1 MIIKYLKSENRYQVT
16 DFVKEPE
23 RETFHYKKK
32 EIHYFGTFE
41 DAEKF
46 AKGKKANLLMLDF
59 TSYLVNPETKTI
71 EEIETVHEYND
82 ASIRDQFER
91 IFGTFAF
98 TIEKHIGIKKHFI
111 ARKWNASCEPSFNI
125 NGITINGKGILL
137 AWFKNFD
144 NMKETRNPFISLE
157 KFKTLVTFN

>member
-16 DFVKEPE
+16 KFLKYPE
-23 RETFHYKKK
+23 KITRF
-32 EIHYFGTFE
+32 FDSFE
-41 DAEKF
+41 DAEKYSNEEKESLF
-46 AKGKKANLLMLDF
+46 MFDF

-71 EEIETVHEYND
+71 EVIETEHESRD

-98 TIEKHIGIKKHFI
+98 TVEKHIGIRRHFI
-111 ARKWNASCEPSFNI
+111 ARELYPFNQKSFSI
-125 NGITINGKGILL
+125 NGITIHGKGILL
-137 AWFKNFD
+137 AWFRNFD
-144 NMKETRNPFISLE
+144 KLQEIRNPFISLE

>member
-1 MIIKYLKSENRYQVT
+1 MIIKYLKQENRYQVT
-16 DFVKEPE
+16 ELLKYPE
-23 RETFHYKKK
+23 KK
-32 EIHYFGTFE
+32 IHYFGTFE
-41 DAEKF
+41 DAEQF
-46 AKGKKANLLMLDF
+46 AKEKKANLLMLDF

-71 EEIETVHEYND
+71 EEIETVHESND

-111 ARKWNASCEPSFNI
+111 AREMYAYSKPSFNI

-144 NMKETRNPFISLE
+144 NMKETRNPFIRLE

>member
-16 DFVKEPE
+16 DFLKYPE
-23 RETFHYKKK
+23 K

-46 AKGKKANLLMLDF
+46 SVERKKGLYFFDF

-71 EEIETVHEYND
+71 EEIETVHESND

-98 TIEKHIGIKKHFI
+98 TIEKNIGIRRHFI
-111 ARKWNASCEPSFNI
+111 AKEVYPYRQKSFNI
-125 NGITINGKGILL
+125 NGITIEGKGILL
-137 AWFKNFD
+137 AWFKNLD

>member
-16 DFVKEPE
+16 KFLKYPE
-23 RETFHYKKK
+23 KITRF
-32 EIHYFGTFE
+32 FDSFE
-41 DAEKF
+41 DAEKYSNEEKDSLF
-46 AKGKKANLLMLDF
+46 MFDF

-71 EEIETVHEYND
+71 EVIETEHESRD

-98 TIEKHIGIKKHFI
+98 TIEKHIGIRRHFI
-111 ARKWNASCEPSFNI
+111 AMELYPFNQKSFNI
-125 NGITINGKGILL
+125 NGITIQGKGILL
-137 AWFKNFD
+137 AWFRNFD
-144 NMKETRNPFISLE
+144 KLQEIRNPFISLE